1 MTHRER
7 LTVPVS
13 WVLLGAVVVGSLT
26 LTCLF
31 ATPPLVALL
40 VTLVATAGTVA
51 VLVSQS
57 APVVADA
64 DGLRAGRSRI
74 GWEWVA
80 GARVLSPEE
89 VQDRV
94 RGRADVRCWRLL
106 RPYLD
111 QVVRIELAD
120 PADPHPAWLVASRHP
135 EALAAAVTAHLVP
148 AGEATPRPTAREDTP
163 S

>member
-7 LTVPVS
+7 LTVPAS
-13 WVLLGAVVVGSLT
+13 WVLLGLGVVGSIT

-31 ATPPLVALL
+31 ATPPAVAVA
-40 VTLVATAGTVA
+40 VTLAALAGTA
-51 VLVSQS
+51 AFLLAQS
-57 APVVADA
+57 TPVVADTT
-64 DGLRAGRSRI
+64 GLRAGRARI
-74 GWEWVA
+74 GWEHVA

-89 VQDRV
+89 VQDV
-94 RGRADVRCWRLL
+94 LRGRADVRCWRVL

-111 QVVRIELAD
+111 RVVRVEVAD

-135 EALAAAVTAHLVP
+135 EALAAAVTSHLA
-148 AGEATPRPTAREDTP
+148 AGGTRATAREDTP